1 MILDNWFC
9 CGKSSE
15 GSSRPPHTPGILWA
29 FLGPRERL
37 SETWKPGSNTAVTVV
52 EKEILRYH
60 TPSSEGWP
68 CWSVLPTLGHP
79 HQSTLDTPKD
89 TDTWVWLQGLFNLSR
104 CFLLGGGGQESSR
117 LSFLDAVVLSV
128 TTICTRI
135 IRSSHGFTGG
145 PLASAFTVGAEGQ
158 LGRVSG
164 GKVGSQGH
172 QSSYICAQAQPH
184 GKDPQQEG
192 TAGSGPCP
200 LDVPLGPSLVGL

>member
-1 MILDNWFC
+1 M
-9 CGKSSE
+9 
-15 GSSRPPHTPGILWA
+15 R
-29 FLGPRERL
+29 
-37 SETWKPGSNTAVTVV
+37 PGSLAL
-52 EKEILRYH
+52 ILLSLLWRRKYCSITPQALRSDVSHSLRLTLLVSPSYSRAPTPVHPGH
-60 TPSSEGWP
+60 TQR
-68 CWSVLPTLGHP
+68 HR
-79 HQSTLDTPKD
+79 Q
-89 TDTWVWLQGLFNLSR
+89 TWVWLQGLFNLSR

-172 QSSYICAQAQPH
+172 QSSRICAQAQPH

-200 LDVPLGPSLVGL
+200 FDVPLGPSLVGL